1 MPDDDLRKFAYRVV
15 DVVLANDRG
24 SHAVSEQLNEL
35 GEDGWRL
42 VGSIIEEGYTTKL
55 ILIRE
60 RAV

>member
-1 MPDDDLRKFAYRVV
+1 MMICASLHIASSTLCLRTI
-15 DVVLANDRG
+15 G